1 MSGDVLEL
9 GKREGRV
16 KLRVFKVGAS
26 HFEAIFDGVTENEAT
41 DDSSGGDGVSGKMSE
56 NVNAVVGNVFSDA
69 LIREFGGRNLDELAG
84 VER

>member
-1 MSGDVLEL
+1 MSGDVLEF
-9 GKREGRV
+9 GKRKGRIEFG
-16 KLRVFKVGAS
+16 VFEIGAS
-26 HFEAIFDGVTENEAT
+26 HFETIFDGVTENETT

-56 NVNAVVGNVFSDA
+56 NVNAVGGNVFSDA